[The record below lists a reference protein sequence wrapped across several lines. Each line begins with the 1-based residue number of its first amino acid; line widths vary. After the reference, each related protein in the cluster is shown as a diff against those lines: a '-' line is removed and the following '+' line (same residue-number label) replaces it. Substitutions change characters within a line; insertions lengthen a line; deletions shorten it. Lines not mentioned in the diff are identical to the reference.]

1 MTTPATSEAHTDEGL
16 SRFSTVVT
24 FVARVGALNA
34 GLMGVFNWN
43 LLDALLPH
51 DAGSETS
58 LLSQGLCLGL
68 GLLGVVTLVVLAG
81 MPTRRFVG
89 SVHATSARLPELDG
103 LNALHS
109 AVRVQ
114 SIPSVTA
121 TGSWALSPRVQ
132 ANHATGEHALIAH

>member
-1 MTTPATSEAHTDEGL
+1 MTTPANQAYTDEGL

-58 LLSQGLCLGL
+58 VLSQAVCLGL
-68 GLLGVVTLVVLAG
+68 GLLGVITLVVLAG
-81 MPTRRFVG
+81 MPKRRFVG
-89 SVHATSARLPELDG
+89 AVEAAGSRLPEL
-103 LNALHS
+103 NARQS
-109 AVRVQ
+109 SSPAPVRSQ
-114 SIPSVTA
+114 NIPSVTA
-121 TGSWALSPRVQ
+121 TGSWALNPRVQ
-132 ANHATGEHALIAH
+132 TTHPTGEHALIH